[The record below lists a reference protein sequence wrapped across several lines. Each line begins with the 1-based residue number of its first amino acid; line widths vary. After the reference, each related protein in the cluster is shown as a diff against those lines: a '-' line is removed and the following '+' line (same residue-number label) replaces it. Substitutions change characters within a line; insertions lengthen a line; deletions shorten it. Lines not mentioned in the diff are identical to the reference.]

1 MTRLVEVFMQFVLF
15 SCLAKEGKNLCSLY
29 CNLVMIF
36 VNRCSSFMWDASNKE
51 AHDNWKTKRQAYQ
64 SRIMFHNFVH
74 VEVAFLG
81 VLIRWLFSP
90 HSASIYMQCEVLK
103 IVRLGTWILILL
115 ELWGKIHFSAW
126 TNKVLMIIIIKI
138 LWWLKSVYMWSW
150 QCTNTIGTSS
160 GNLIWALGRS
170 KEVSLS
176 LALSTYPKG
185 TSSGKDSHSCLEGER
200 LLFLFRM
207 ARSFCL

>member
-1 MTRLVEVFMQFVLF
+1 
-15 SCLAKEGKNLCSLY
+15 
-29 CNLVMIF
+29 MIF

-138 LWWLKSVYMWSW
+138 LWCLKSVYMWSW

-176 LALSTYPKG
+176 PSLSQPTQRAHPV
-185 TSSGKDSHSCLEGER
+185 GKTLILVWRGRDYCSYLEWQDLSVCRSLGFR
-200 LLFLFRM
+200 VLSVSNKMGLLFIV
-207 ARSFCL
+207 S